1 MRERER
7 ESVCVPLCSKERER
21 DKETEKDRNIEEKK
35 DREIEP
41 DTYVVRWGQ

>member
-1 MRERER
+1 MRER
-7 ESVCVPLCSKERER
+7 ESVCASVFERERER

-41 DTYVVRWGQ
+41 DNYVVRWGE